1 MRFFSDERITVVPKN
16 NMKVTVLA
24 GDIISILKE
33 EIPVKI
39 VVTLLKMSVR
49 RKITHSNGRN
59 VRVLGWNNAGGTE
72 MQVRVKGT
80 KIRDFIAI

>member
-59 VRVLGWNNAGGTE
+59 VRVLG
-72 MQVRVKGT
+72 
-80 KIRDFIAI
+80 